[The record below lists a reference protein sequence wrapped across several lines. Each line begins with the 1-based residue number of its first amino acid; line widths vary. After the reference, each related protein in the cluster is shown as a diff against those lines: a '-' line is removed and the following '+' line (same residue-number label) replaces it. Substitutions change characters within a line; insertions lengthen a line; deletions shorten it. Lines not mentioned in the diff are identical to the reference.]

1 MISRATID
9 AVFDA
14 TRVEE
19 VIGDFVQLKKSG
31 SNLKGL
37 SPFSDER
44 TPSFMVSPVKQI
56 WKDFSSGKGG
66 TAVSFLMEHEHFTY
80 PEAIRYLAKKYNIE
94 IEETEQNSE
103 QKEAQEAREA
113 MYSVVKFAAGWFES
127 QLETQEGKSVA
138 YSYYKERAFNDSTI
152 EQFQLGYN
160 PDAWSAVTDAA
171 TKTGY
176 KLEFLESTGL
186 TIVKDGNDGVQKKF
200 DRFKGRVIFPIRSL
214 SGRVLGFG
222 GRILD
227 NSKKAAKY
235 LNSPQSE
242 IYDKSK
248 VLYGIYE
255 SKQSIAKEDLCYLV
269 EGYTDVIQLHQAGI
283 TNVVSSSGTALTEQ
297 QIRLIQ
303 RLTQNITVL
312 YDGDAAGLRAAIRG
326 TDLILAAGMN
336 VRVCTFPQ
344 GEDPDSFAKSHTEV
358 EIKEYLNENSV
369 DFISFKANLLKED
382 AANDPIKR
390 SEMARD
396 IVSSIA
402 KVPDDIA
409 REIYIRES
417 AEILGLNEQTL
428 FSALAQLRNAEQ
440 RDNAKR
446 QKKEQR
452 EQTMQKVETPVQEQV
467 DRRHVLEVNMLKLLL
482 LYGGKEEEFTQE
494 FLQDADGPELEYETV
509 TEKMPVYEKFYFE
522 LHPDEIKFASDEF
535 QELFQK
541 IIDIYLLQGKID
553 TDVIISQ
560 LSDVQ
565 AQRIAALVMEDD
577 KYELHK
583 WHEKQIYV
591 KTLDQTVPTAVLDSL
606 LNFRRLIIDKMISD
620 LTEKLAKEDSPNSLE
635 EIWNYTRLKQTI
647 SRQLNR
653 VV

>member
-1 MISRATID
+1 M
-9 AVFDA
+9 
-14 TRVEE
+14 
-19 VIGDFVQLKKSG
+19 
-31 SNLKGL
+31 
-37 SPFSDER
+37 
-44 TPSFMVSPVKQI
+44 SFI
-56 WKDFSSGKGG
+56 
-66 TAVSFLMEHEHFTY
+66 MEHEHFTY

-94 IEETEQNSE
+94 IEETEQNDE

-113 MYSVVKFAAGWFES
+113 MYSVAKYAAKWFAD
-127 QLETQEGKSVA
+127 QLKTAEGKSIA
-138 YSYYKERAFNDSTI
+138 YSYYKERGFSDDTI
-152 EQFQLGYN
+152 EFFQLGYN
-160 PDAWSAVTDAA
+160 PDQWSAFTDAA
-171 TKTGY
+171 LKACY

-186 TIVKDGNDGVQKKF
+186 TIVKDGNDGNQKQF
-200 DRFKGRVIFPIRSL
+200 DRFKGRVMFPIRSL

-255 SKQSIAKEDLCYLV
+255 GKQSIAKEDLCYLV
-269 EGYTDVIQLHQAGI
+269 EGYTDVIQLYQSGI
-283 TNVVSSSGTALTEQ
+283 QNVVSSSGTALTEQ

-344 GEDPDSFAKSHTEV
+344 GEDPDSFARAHTEN
-358 EIKEYLNENSV
+358 EIKEYLKFNSV
-369 DFISFKANLLKED
+369 DFISFKANLLKEE
-382 AANDPIKR
+382 AAGDPIKR

-396 IVSSIA
+396 IVQSIA

-428 FSALAQLRNAEQ
+428 FSALAQYRSSQNKETQ
-440 RDNAKR
+440 RR
-446 QKKEQR
+446 QKQEQR
-452 EQTMQKVETPVQEQV
+452 EQTMQKVEAPVQEKV

-482 LYGGKEEEFTQE
+482 LYGGSEEEFTQE
-494 FLQDADGPELEYETV
+494 YLQDSDGPKLEYETV
-509 TEKMPVYEKFYFE
+509 TDTMAVYEKFYFE
-522 LHPDEIKFASDEF
+522 LHPDEIKFASEEF
-535 QELFQK
+535 RELFQK
-541 IIDIYLLQGKID
+541 IIDIYLLQGKLD
-553 TDVIISQ
+553 TNLIISQ
-560 LSDVQ
+560 LGDEQ
-565 AQRIAALVMEDD
+565 AQRIASLVMEDD

-591 KTLDQTVPTAVLDSL
+591 KTMDQTVPTAILDSI
-606 LNFRRLIIDKMISD
+606 LNFRRMILDQMIED
-620 LTEKLAKEDSPNSLE
+620 LTAKLADEDGGNTLE
-635 EIWNYTRLKQTI
+635 EIWNYTRLKQNI